1 MSLSS
6 TLLFPQNETAPVAVL
21 DGIALKLGPNKRVEA
36 AEALTHLIREPHLL
50 CHSAFVIERLGFA
63 AEAPRTVIRQAREQ
77 KHVDVAE
84 LFAFVCPARFAT
96 PTPKGIARALGLD
109 VEMEETELLRAIADD
124 LIARLTSPNYPL
136 LRETAE
142 NATFLARANWPWARA
157 VMTALMKANPR
168 LDVGTFV
175 TGLNVW
181 DRIDEWEDDGGRP
194 PGSHLGISPDEAK
207 DFLAKVLGAD
217 AETRIEQKDYA
228 ATTTHAF
235 QPRDE
240 ETSNH
245 ILLAEAG
252 TGLGKT
258 LGYLSPSWLWARK
271 NNAPVWVSTY
281 TKNLQRQ
288 IDQETQRIV
297 ADPAER
303 RDRIVIRKGR
313 EDYVCLLNLQEAF
326 AKMSSSNPRSALLA
340 ALVARW
346 VRASRDGDM
355 VGGDFPS
362 WLLPLFNDVALDGEN
377 RALSPA
383 ALGLTD
389 RRGECIYA
397 ACPHYRKCFIERA
410 MIQGR
415 KADLVIANHALVLRK
430 AAVDQ
435 AIGYTQTKEESSA
448 PQDLRRLVFD
458 EGHHLFDASDSAF
471 SGHLTALETAE
482 LRRWLRGP
490 EAAAR
495 RGRGLKERVGD
506 LVSDD
511 ETAEK
516 HLNAVL
522 SAAYALPGPGWTRR
536 IQAGT
541 PEGAAESFLTLV
553 RQQVLARA
561 EQNSGQTLETDCMPL
576 VEGLSTAAG
585 ELAAALID
593 LKRPM
598 ALLANALA
606 RKLDDEAAELSTY
619 DRGRIEAVARSLR
632 RRGELMVGSWI
643 DMIER
648 LLDKPNPLFVE
659 WFSVDQMFGRE
670 ADVGLHSHW
679 IDPTE
684 PLALVVLKPADGV
697 VITSATLKDR
707 PPEAPEDW
715 TNAEMRTGAVHLPYP
730 VRRVSYDSPFD
741 YKNSSRIIVV
751 NDVNR
756 EDMDQLAAAYRELF
770 LGARGGSLGLFTAI
784 SRLRAV
790 YKRLVRPL
798 AQKGLPLYAQHV
810 DPIDTGTL
818 VDMFRAERDACLL
831 GTDAVRDGVDVPGDS
846 LRLIVL
852 DRVPWGTP
860 TILERARKQAFGG
873 QAYTDMTV
881 RLRLRQ
887 AFGRL
892 IRRED
897 DRGAFVVLDPRL
909 ASRFCTAFPPG
920 MRIERVGL
928 VDAID
933 MVRDF
938 IQSPS

>member
-6 TLLFPQNETAPVAVL
+6 SLLFPQNETAPVAVL
-21 DGIALKLGPNKRVEA
+21 DGIALKLGPDKRVEA

-63 AEAPRTVIRQAREQ
+63 AEAPRAVIRQAREQ

-109 VEMEETELLRAIADD
+109 TAVEETGLLRAIADD

-157 VMTALMKANPR
+157 VMTALLKANPR

-207 DFLAKVLGAD
+207 DFLAQVLGAD

-313 EDYVCLLNLQEAF
+313 ENYVCLLNLQEAF

-598 ALLANALA
+598 ALLANTLA
-606 RKLDDEAAELSTY
+606 KKLDDEAAELSTY

-741 YKNSSRIIVV
+741 YRNSSRIIVV

-892 IRRED
+892 IRREG

-938 IQSPS
+938 ISA

>member
-6 TLLFPQNETAPVAVL
+6 SLLFPQNETAPVAVL

-63 AEAPRTVIRQAREQ
+63 AEAPRAVIRQAREQ

-96 PTPKGIARALGLD
+96 PTPKGVARALGLD

-124 LIARLTSPNYPL
+124 LIGRLASPNYPL

-157 VMTALMKANPR
+157 VMAALLKANPR

-194 PGSHLGISPDEAK
+194 PGSHLGVSPDEAK

-217 AETRIEQKDYA
+217 AEARVEQKDYA

-313 EDYVCLLNLQEAF
+313 ENYVCLLNLQEAF
-326 AKMSSSNPRSALLA
+326 AKMSSANPRSALLA

-490 EAAAR
+490 EAAGR

-576 VEGLSTAAG
+576 VDGLSTAAG

-598 ALLANALA
+598 ASLANTLA
-606 RKLDDEAAELSTY
+606 KKLDDEAAELSTY

-892 IRRED
+892 IRREG

-938 IQSPS
+938 IQSPP

>member
-6 TLLFPQNETAPVAVL
+6 SLLFPQNETAPVAVL
-21 DGIALKLGPNKRVEA
+21 DGIALKLGSGKRVEA

-63 AEAPRTVIRQAREQ
+63 AEAPRAVIRQAREQ

-124 LIARLTSPNYPL
+124 LIAKLTSPNYPL

-181 DRIDEWEDDGGRP
+181 DRVDEWEDDGGRP
-194 PGSHLGISPDEAK
+194 PGSHLGVSPDEAK

-217 AETRIEQKDYA
+217 AEMRVEQTDYA

-313 EDYVCLLNLQEAF
+313 ENYVCLLNLQEAF
-326 AKMSSSNPRSALLA
+326 AKMSSANPRSALLA

-490 EAAAR
+490 EAAGR

-598 ALLANALA
+598 ASLANTLA
-606 RKLDDEAAELSTY
+606 KKLDDEAAELSTY

-892 IRRED
+892 IRREG

-938 IQSPS
+938 IQVPP

>member
-6 TLLFPQNETAPVAVL
+6 SLLFPQNETAPVAVL

-63 AEAPRTVIRQAREQ
+63 AEAPRAVIRQAREQ

-109 VEMEETELLRAIADD
+109 IEMEETELLRAIADD
-124 LIARLTSPNYPL
+124 LITRLASPNYPL

-181 DRIDEWEDDGGRP
+181 DRVDEWEDDGGRP
-194 PGSHLGISPDEAK
+194 PGSHLGVSPDEAK
-207 DFLAKVLGAD
+207 DFLAQVLGAD
-217 AETRIEQKDYA
+217 AEMRVEQTDYA

-313 EDYVCLLNLQEAF
+313 ENYVCLLNLQEAF
-326 AKMSSSNPRSALLA
+326 AKMSSANPRSALLA

-490 EAAAR
+490 EAAGR

-598 ALLANALA
+598 ASLANTLA
-606 RKLDDEAAELSTY
+606 KKLDDEAAELSTY

-632 RRGELMVGSWI
+632 RRGELMVGSWV

-892 IRRED
+892 IRREG

-938 IQSPS
+938 IQGPP